1 MILIT
6 GGLGFIGLHTARS
19 LLDLGENVV
28 LTQYR
33 VAREPDFIKN
43 ELGKRSFIEQLDV
56 TDGAALMEI
65 GKRHEITGIIHM
77 ATPGLGAL
85 DAAGDYKMNMYSLLN
100 CLEAAETWG
109 VKRLGIASSVTV
121 YNGVENGPFSED
133 MPLRTTPNNPV
144 EAYKKAYEIISTHYA
159 LRTGLDIVL
168 LRMGY
173 IYGPLYH
180 SMGSA
185 MSRLVHAA
193 VKGVA
198 PELRAEL
205 YEDDAQDYCYV
216 KDCGRGVALLQVA
229 DKLQYQTY
237 NIGGGRPVSNKDIAS
252 ALRRHFSRAELPMR
266 PGASTPRKDPYM
278 DLSRIHGE
286 VGYEPEYDV
295 DKAIDDYVAWL
306 QAGNAE

>member
-19 LLDLGENVV
+19 LLDLGEDVV

-33 VAREPDFIKN
+33 VAREPDFIKD
-43 ELGKRSFIEQLDV
+43 ELGKRAFIEQLDV

-100 CLEAAETWG
+100 CLEAAEAWG
-109 VKRLGIASSVTV
+109 VKRLGLASSVTV
-121 YNGVENGPFSED
+121 YNGVENGPFAED

-180 SMGSA
+180 SMGNA

-229 DKLQYQTY
+229 EKLQYQTY
-237 NIGGGRPVSNKDIAS
+237 NIGAGRATSNKQIAS
-252 ALRRHFSRAELPMR
+252 ALRRHFSHAQLPMK
-266 PGASTPRKDPYM
+266 PGASAPRKDPYM
-278 DLSRIHGE
+278 DLSRIKGE
-286 VGYEPEYDV
+286 VGYEPEYPV
-295 DKAIDDYVAWL
+295 DKAVDDYVAWL
-306 QAGNAE
+306 QAGNPE

>member
-19 LLDLGENVV
+19 LLDLGEQVV

-33 VAREPDFIKN
+33 VAREPGFIKD
-43 ELGKRSFIEQLDV
+43 ELGKRAFVEQLDA
-56 TDGAALMEI
+56 TDGDALMQI

-85 DAAGDYKMNMYSLLN
+85 DAAGDYKVNMYSLLN
-100 CLEAAETWG
+100 CLEAAEAWG

-121 YNGVENGPFSED
+121 YNGVNDGPFKED

-173 IYGPLYH
+173 VYGPLYH
-180 SMGSA
+180 SMGSV

-198 PELRAEL
+198 PELRAEI
-205 YEDDAQDYCYV
+205 YADDAQDYCYV
-216 KDCGRGVALLQVA
+216 KDCGRAVALLQVA
-229 DKLQYQTY
+229 EGLQYQTY
-237 NIGGGRPVSNKDIAS
+237 NIGGGTATSNKEIAS
-252 ALRRHFSRAELPMR
+252 ALRRHFSRAELPMKA
-266 PGASTPRKDPYM
+266 GASAPRKDPYM
-278 DLSRIHGE
+278 DLSRIKGE
-286 VGYEPEYDV
+286 VGYKPEYDV

>member
-19 LLDLGENVV
+19 LLDLGEDVV

-33 VAREPDFIKN
+33 VAREPDFIKD
-43 ELGKRSFIEQLDV
+43 ELGKRAFIEQLDV

-100 CLEAAETWG
+100 CLEAAEAWG
-109 VKRLGIASSVTV
+109 VKRLGLASSVTV
-121 YNGVENGPFSED
+121 YNGVENGPFAED

-180 SMGSA
+180 SMGNA

-229 DKLQYQTY
+229 EKLQYQTY
-237 NIGGGRPVSNKDIAS
+237 NIGAGRATSNKQIAS
-252 ALRRHFSRAELPMR
+252 ALRRHFSHAELPMK

-278 DLSRIHGE
+278 DLSRIKGE
-286 VGYEPEYDV
+286 VGYEPEYPV
-295 DKAIDDYVAWL
+295 DKAVDDYVAWL
-306 QAGNAE
+306 QAGNPE